1 MELNIQN
8 AIIEVTR
15 KCNMKCEHC
24 LRGAAQRKTISD
36 QHIYKFLQLI
46 DSIGSLTITGGE
58 PTLAMD
64 SLEQIRQ
71 CIIYGDC
78 LVNEFY
84 MVTNGKAIN
93 INKLAEWAYNMKN
106 CCGDFD
112 EYSGIAFS
120 FDMFHTQSLLWEQAE
135 KQRRNFERLQEKME
149 MEYGIYDDGDNKFI
163 RKHSDNSWSYNSL
176 ISEGRAKDF
185 GSRDNSREF
194 FEIEEYKDAISF
206 SETELYLS
214 SNGMIVAGCNWSY
227 DSIDNRKDIRIGH
240 IDDINSTEDLI
251 KAIKAYNRKQ
261 ERVEQDENTLMEIYQ
276 QI

>member
-8 AIIEVTR
+8 AVIEVTR

-46 DSIGSLTITGGE
+46 DDIGSLTITGGE

-71 CIIYGDC
+71 CIIYGNCSVSD
-78 LVNEFY
+78 FY

-93 INKLAEWAYNMKN
+93 VDRLAEWAYNMKN
-106 CCGDFD
+106 CCSFD
-112 EYSGIAFS
+112 ELSGVAFS
-120 FDMFHTQSLLWEQAE
+120 FDMFHTQTLEWKQAE
-135 KQRRNFERLQEKME
+135 KQQRNFERLQEKME
-149 MEYGIYDDGDNKFI
+149 MEYGIYDEGCGEFV
-163 RKHSDNSWSYNSL
+163 RKHSDNSWSYDSL

-185 GSRDNSREF
+185 GSRNNTKYT
-194 FEIEEYKDAISF
+194 FEIDEYDDTIHF

-214 SNGMIVAGCNWSY
+214 SNGYIVAGCNWSY
-227 DSIDNRKDIRIGH
+227 ESIDNNEEIRIGH
-240 IDDINSTEDLI
+240 IDDINSTDDLI
-251 KAIKAYNRKQ
+251 EAIKAFNRKQ
-261 ERVEQDENTLMEIYQ
+261 ERVTEQIAVEV
-276 QI
+276 